1 VPGILNEI
9 SHIVTFTSLLAFN
22 YERYNPCSNPGMIR
36 LINSDTELLDIYSST
51 VSGVYRQMSPSVV
64 HIRNVNDKKQ
74 PDKGASG
81 SGFIISSDG
90 FIITNHH
97 VVNKAKELYVTLDDG
112 TILRAELKGSDAS
125 TDIAVIKVDGRS
137 FKALSF
143 ADSEKLVPGQ
153 IAIAI
158 GNPYGLQQTVT
169 AGVVSAIGRSLRA
182 QNGRLIDDVI
192 QTDASLN
199 PGNSGG
205 PLLNSEGHV
214 IGVNTAIIPS
224 AQGICFAVSSNLAS
238 YVAGQL
244 VIKGKV
250 NRALIGVAG
259 QTVNITSRM
268 REYNRIT
275 NRTGIFVF
283 EVTKI
288 NALNYRKIQYGD
300 IIVQFN
306 GKPVESIDGLFRHL
320 TEDVIGMPVQIGFL
334 RQGKLMQEVIVP
346 EPALN

>member
-1 VPGILNEI
+1 
-9 SHIVTFTSLLAFN
+9 
-22 YERYNPCSNPGMIR
+22 MIQY
-36 LINSDTELLDIYSST
+36 INSDAGLLDAYSGT
-51 VSGVYRQMSPSVV
+51 VSQVYRRISPSVV
-64 HIRNVNDKKQ
+64 HIRSVISENQTGRD
-74 PDKGASG
+74 PSG

-90 FIITNHH
+90 FIVTNHH
-97 VVNKAKELYVTLDDG
+97 VVNKARSILVTLDEG
-112 TILRAELKGSDAS
+112 SILKAELKGSDAS
-125 TDIAVIKVDGRS
+125 TDIAVIKVDGRN
-137 FKALSF
+137 FRALSF
-143 ADSEKLVPGQ
+143 EDSDKLVPGQ

-182 QNGRLIDDVI
+182 QNGRLIDDVV

-205 PLLNSEGHV
+205 PLLDSHGHV

-238 YVAGQL
+238 YIAGQL
-244 VIKGKV
+244 IMKGKV

-259 QTVNITSRM
+259 QTVNITARM
-268 REYNRIT
+268 REYNHIS
-275 NRTGIFVF
+275 NKTGIFVM

-288 NALNYRKIQYGD
+288 NALNYRKIHYGD

-306 GKPVESIDGLFRHL
+306 GKPVESTDGLFRHL

-334 RQGKLMQEVIVP
+334 REGRLMQEVIIP
-346 EPALN
+346 EPAAN

>member
-1 VPGILNEI
+1 
-9 SHIVTFTSLLAFN
+9 
-22 YERYNPCSNPGMIR
+22 MIQ
-36 LINSDTELLDIYSST
+36 LINNDSKLLDIYSST

-64 HIRNVNDKKQ
+64 HIRNVTNEKQ
-74 PDKGASG
+74 RGSGASG

-97 VVNKAKELYVTLDDG
+97 VVNNAHELHVTLDDG
-112 TILRAELKGSDAS
+112 TILKGELRGSDAS
-125 TDIAVIKVDGRS
+125 TDIAVIKIDGRS

-143 ADSEKLVPGQ
+143 ADSDKLVPGQ

-205 PLLNSEGHV
+205 PLLNADGHV

-244 VIKGKV
+244 IIKGKV
-250 NRALIGVAG
+250 NRALIGIAG
-259 QTVNITSRM
+259 QTVNITPRM

-275 NRTGIFVF
+275 NKTGIFVF
-283 EVTKI
+283 EVMKI
-288 NALNYRKIQYGD
+288 NALNYRKIHYGD

-320 TEDVIGMPVQIGFL
+320 TEDIIGTPVQIGFL
-334 RQGKLMQEVIVP
+334 REGKLMQEVIIP
-346 EPALN
+346 QPALN